1 MDVGLDIGTTSARSQ
16 VGHVIVYN
24 HVHSR
29 DIDTSRNDVGS
40 NENLGLT
47 IPEAV
52 EDSITFLGELV
63 TVERGNGMAFGNK
76 TLGNMVGCDFSLQ
89 RTSGQGLRLKQGG
102 TRYKNSG
109 LTLQKTILCPMTKQ
123 SYRADKASYFW
134 SSLSHSR

>member
-29 DIDTSRNDVGS
+29 DIDTPSNDVGS

-47 IPEAV
+47 VSEAV

-76 TLGNMVGCDFSLQ
+76 TLGDMVGGDFSLQ
-89 RTSGQGLRLKQGG
+89 STSSQGTTAQ
-102 TRYKNSG
+102 TMRYKNSG